1 MSGTD
6 RECIRTCLNGH
17 PDAYR
22 QLVRRYQAPLLSY
35 LVGRLG
41 DMERAEEAAQETFVR
56 AFFALSKLNSTES
69 FFPWLFG
76 IGHRVAREQQR
87 AERRYRAAVGP
98 LALAGAK
105 SRQGPTGGTSV
116 TDGASP
122 PRSQPPEPAHDHAL
136 ERALAELPATY
147 SAVVLLRY
155 YGELSCAQ
163 VARRLGVPLGTAT
176 KRLSR
181 AHGILRESFRRY
193 ERQEQQSGV

>member
-56 AFFALSKLNSTES
+56 AFFALSKLNATES

-98 LALAGAK
+98 
-105 SRQGPTGGTSV
+105 PGGTSV

-163 VARRLGVPLGTAT
+163 VARRLGVPLGTVT